1 MKQNEILKSYG
12 TDYKEMAKQLLIKAD
27 LVSLLLA
34 KLSELSKPNNLSI
47 GIKPNL
53 VAPTP
58 ASFGATTHPEIVE
71 GIIEFLK
78 ENGFDNITIL
88 EGSWVGDKTSEA
100 FEFCG
105 YNALAKKYN
114 VKIFDT
120 QKDTYKTVIHN
131 NYNVNIC
138 SCLDNIDFL
147 INVPVLKGH
156 CQTKMT
162 CALKNLKG
170 VIPNTEKRRFHT
182 EGLHKPIAYLN
193 KAIKQDFIV
202 VDHIC
207 GDPDFE
213 EGGNPLVTNCIMAG
227 LDPVLIDSCAC
238 DILGYKPSDV
248 EYVSL
253 ADSLGIG
260 CADLSKASIITING
274 EKTNSTS
281 TIHKLLEVNYLAN
294 EIDSCSACY
303 AALTAALEILKDE
316 GLLEYLD
323 KKICIGQGYKNA
335 PPSDDKIGIG
345 ACCASFKLNVKGCPP
360 TEKEIYAYLKEYIK
374 ARQESQQK

>member
-1 MKQNEILKSYG
+1 MKENEIIKIYG
-12 TDYKEMAKQLLIKAD
+12 TEYKEMTKRLLTKAD
-27 LVSLLLA
+27 LVSIL
-34 KLSELSKPNNLSI
+34 KNKSNSLSISI

-58 ASFGATTHPEIVE
+58 ASYGATTHPEIVS
-71 GIIEFLK
+71 GLIEYLK
-78 ENGFDNITIL
+78 ENSFENITIL

-105 YNALAKKYN
+105 FNDLAKKN
-114 VKIFDT
+114 DVKIIDT
-120 QKDTYKTVIHN
+120 QKDTSKKVTVDG
-131 NYNVNIC
+131 YELNIC
-138 SCLDNIDFL
+138 SALDSIDFL
-147 INVPVLKGH
+147 INIPVLKGH

-170 VIPNTEKRRFHT
+170 VIPNTEKRRFHS

-213 EGGNPLVTNCIMAG
+213 EGGNPLVTNCIMVG
-227 LDPVLIDSCAC
+227 LDPVLIDSYAC
-238 DILGYKPSDV
+238 SILNYNPGDV

-253 ADSLGIG
+253 AAKLGVG
-260 CADLSKASIITING
+260 NEDLSKACITTLEGDEKSSDSIT
-274 EKTNSTS
+274 
-281 TIHKLLEVNYLAN
+281 HKLLEVNYLAN

-303 AALTAALEILKDE
+303 ASLTAALEMLKEE
-316 GLLEYLD
+316 GLLENLD

-335 PPSDDKIGIG
+335 PPCDTKIGIG
-345 ACCASFKLNVKGCPP
+345 ACCSSFELNIKGCPP
-360 TEKEIYAYLKEYIK
+360 TEKEIYSYLKEYIK
-374 ARQESQQK
+374 ARQELQRK